1 MVRRDGAAETSTAP
15 GCLPPT
21 GASPV
26 WVSAGARSS
35 RPQARAE
42 SPAARAG
49 CHKSPRREQ
58 ARGPQHQVKPAASTE
73 LQPESRTGH
82 VAVKAMSVARL
93 SGGVRAAGLG
103 GGEGAARVHGE
114 RRNTRGPA
122 ARPQAGQRGPDKPPA
137 KTRAAQG
144 EAEGTGG

>member
-15 GCLPPT
+15 RCLPPT

-26 WVSAGARSS
+26 SVSAGAPSS
-35 RPQARAE
+35 RPQARDE

-58 ARGPQHQVKPAASTE
+58 ARGPQHHVKPAASTE

-114 RRNTRGPA
+114 RRDRKSTRLNSSHVRISYA
-122 ARPQAGQRGPDKPPA
+122 VFFLK
-137 KTRAAQG
+137 KKKK
-144 EAEGTGG
+144 